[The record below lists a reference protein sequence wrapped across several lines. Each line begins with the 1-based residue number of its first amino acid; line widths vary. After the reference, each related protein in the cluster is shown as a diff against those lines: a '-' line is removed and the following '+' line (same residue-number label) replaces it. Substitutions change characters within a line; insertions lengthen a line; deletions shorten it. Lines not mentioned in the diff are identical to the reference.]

1 MQQESGAALAVLGW
15 SPMFTDMAD
24 LDVTGS
30 DNVCGSL
37 DAMGSGSRDVASSIE
52 HEGLSPGKPT
62 ESAVGSQA
70 GDASDMLLEG
80 VLCSG
85 LDRA

>member
-30 DNVCGSL
+30 DNVCGSF
-37 DAMGSGSRDVASSIE
+37 AMGSGSRDVASSIE

-62 ESAVGSQA
+62 GSAVGSQA
-70 GDASDMLLEG
+70 GDANDILLEG